1 MEVELA
7 VEKVGVGGFHMLLVE
22 QMQKLGEEVLLAS
35 WMKLEAPLM

>member
-1 MEVELA
+1 MA

-22 QMQKLGEEVLLAS
+22 QMQKLGEEVVLLAS